1 MDIIS
6 QLIITMKNGSLAN
19 KESVLVPYSKLKNSI
34 LACLEKEGFISSFSK
49 KTKKGQAFIEINL
62 VYNDNKPKIVDV
74 ERVSKPSKRVYIAV
88 KEIFP
93 VKNGKG
99 LMVISTPKGIL
110 GGKDARKE
118 QVGGEVLF
126 KVW

>member
-6 QLIITMKNGSLAN
+6 QMIITIKNGSLVG
-19 KESVLVPYSKLKNSI
+19 KETVLVPYSKLKNSI
-34 LACLEKEGFISSFSK
+34 LACLEKEGFIASVSK
-49 KTKKGQAFIEINL
+49 KNKKGQPFLEVGLI
-62 VYNDNKPKIVDV
+62 YTDNKPKIVDV
-74 ERVSKPSKRVYIAV
+74 ERVSKPSKRVYLGV

-93 VKNGKG
+93 IKNGKG
-99 LMVISTPKGIL
+99 LMVLSTPKGIL
-110 GGKDARKE
+110 SGAAARKE

>member
-6 QLIITMKNGSLAN
+6 QLIITMKNGSLVG
-19 KESVLVPYSKLKNSI
+19 KESVLVPYSKLKNAI
-34 LACLEKEGFISSFSK
+34 LACLEKEGFITSFSK

-62 VYNDNKPKIVDV
+62 AYNDNKPKIVEV
-74 ERVSKPSKRVYIAV
+74 ERISKPSKRVYIGA

-99 LMVISTPKGIL
+99 LMVLSTPKGIL
-110 GGKDARKE
+110 GGKEARKE

>member
-6 QLIITMKNGSLAN
+6 QLIITIKNGSLVG
-19 KESVLVPYSKLKNSI
+19 KESVLVPYSKLKDAI
-34 LACLEKEGFISSFSK
+34 LACLEKEGFIASYAK
-49 KTKKGQAFIEINL
+49 KTKKGQPFLEVNL
-62 VYNDNKPKIVDV
+62 IYKDSKPKIVDV
-74 ERVSKPSKRVYIAV
+74 ERVSKPSKRVYLGV

-99 LMVISTPKGIL
+99 LMVLSTPKGIL